1 MNIYD
6 TANKLASEIKLTE
19 EYKAYKNSKEQIESN
34 VEIKSKIEEFDKL
47 RVEMQKAM
55 LKGETNSNELSV
67 KLQNL
72 YTELYQNEVA
82 KNYLESEMRFSV
94 MVTDIN
100 KIISEAIKD
109 VIAVSYTHLTLPT
122 NSLV

>member
-6 TANKLASEIKLTE
+6 TANKLAAELKQTD
-19 EYKAYKNSKEQIESN
+19 EYKAYKNSKQQIESN
-34 VEIKSKIEEFDKL
+34 AEVKSKIDEFDKL
-47 RVEMQKAM
+47 RVEAQKVM
-55 LKGETNSNELSV
+55 LKGEANANELSV

-72 YTELYQNEVA
+72 YTELYQNEIA
-82 KNYLESEMRFSV
+82 KNYLEAEMRFSV

-109 VIAVSYTHLTLPT
+109 VIG
-122 NSLV
+122 

>member
-1 MNIYD
+1 MMNIYD
-6 TANKLASEIKLTE
+6 TANKLAAELKQTD
-19 EYKAYKNSKEQIESN
+19 EYKAYKNSKQQIESN
-34 VEIKSKIEEFDKL
+34 AEVKSKINEFDKL
-47 RVEMQKAM
+47 RVEAQKAM
-55 LKGETNSNELSV
+55 LKGEANANELSV

-72 YTELYQNEVA
+72 YTELYQNEIA

-109 VIAVSYTHLTLPT
+109 VIG
-122 NSLV
+122 

>member
-6 TANKLASEIKLTE
+6 TANKLAVELKQTD
-19 EYKAYKNSKEQIESN
+19 EYKAYKNSKQQIESN
-34 VEIKSKIEEFDKL
+34 AEVKSKIDEFDKL
-47 RVEMQKAM
+47 RVEAQKAM
-55 LKGETNSNELSV
+55 LKGEANANELSV

-72 YTELYQNEVA
+72 YTELYQNEIA
-82 KNYLESEMRFSV
+82 KNYLEAEMRFSV

-109 VIAVSYTHLTLPT
+109 VIG
-122 NSLV
+122 

>member
-6 TANKLASEIKLTE
+6 TANRLASEIKQTD
-19 EYKAYKNSKEQIESN
+19 EYKAYKNSKQQIESN
-34 VEIKSKIEEFDKL
+34 AEVKSKIDEFDKL
-47 RVEMQKAM
+47 RVEAQKAM
-55 LKGETNSNELSV
+55 LKGEANANELSV

-72 YTELYQNEVA
+72 YTELYQNEIA
-82 KNYLESEMRFSV
+82 KNYLEAEMRFSV

-109 VIAVSYTHLTLPT
+109 VIG
-122 NSLV
+122 

>member
-6 TANKLASEIKLTE
+6 TANKLAAELKQTD
-19 EYKAYKNSKEQIESN
+19 EYKAYKNSKQQIESN
-34 VEIKSKIEEFDKL
+34 AEVKSKIDEFDKL
-47 RVEMQKAM
+47 RVEAQKAM
-55 LKGETNSNELSV
+55 LKGEANANELSV

-72 YTELYQNEVA
+72 YTELYQNENA
-82 KNYLESEMRFSV
+82 KNYLEAEMRFSV

-109 VIAVSYTHLTLPT
+109 VIG
-122 NSLV
+122 

>member
-6 TANKLASEIKLTE
+6 TANKLAAELKQTD
-19 EYKAYKNSKEQIESN
+19 EYKAYKNSKQQIESN
-34 VEIKSKIEEFDKL
+34 AEVKSKIDEFDKL
-47 RVEMQKAM
+47 RVEAQKAM
-55 LKGETNSNELSV
+55 LKGEANANGLSV

-72 YTELYQNEVA
+72 YTELYQNEIA
-82 KNYLESEMRFSV
+82 KNYLEAEMRFSV

-109 VIAVSYTHLTLPT
+109 VIG
-122 NSLV
+122 

>member
-6 TANKLASEIKLTE
+6 TANKLAAELKQTD
-19 EYKAYKNSKEQIESN
+19 EYKAYKNSKQQIESN
-34 VEIKSKIEEFDKL
+34 AEVKSKIDEFDKL
-47 RVEMQKAM
+47 RVEAQKAM
-55 LKGETNSNELSV
+55 LKGEANENELSV

-72 YTELYQNEVA
+72 YTELYQNEIA
-82 KNYLESEMRFSV
+82 KNYLEAEMRFSV

-109 VIAVSYTHLTLPT
+109 VIG
-122 NSLV
+122 

>member
-6 TANKLASEIKLTE
+6 TANRLAAEIKQTD
-19 EYKAYKNSKEQIESN
+19 EYKTYKDAKQKLDSN
-34 VEIKSKIEEFDKL
+34 LEIKNKIQEFDKL
-47 RVEMQKAM
+47 RVDTQKAM
-55 LKGETNSNELSV
+55 LKGESTSNELSV

-109 VIAVSYTHLTLPT
+109 VIE
-122 NSLV
+122 

>member
-6 TANKLASEIKLTE
+6 TANKLAAELKQID
-19 EYKAYKNSKEQIESN
+19 EYKAYKNSKQQIESN
-34 VEIKSKIEEFDKL
+34 AEVKSKIDEFDKL
-47 RVEMQKAM
+47 RVEAQKAM
-55 LKGETNSNELSV
+55 LKGEANANELSV

-72 YTELYQNEVA
+72 YTELYQNEIA
-82 KNYLESEMRFSV
+82 KNYLEAEMRFSV

-109 VIAVSYTHLTLPT
+109 VIG
-122 NSLV
+122 

>member
-6 TANKLASEIKLTE
+6 TANKLAAELKQTD
-19 EYKAYKNSKEQIESN
+19 EYKAYKNSKQQIESN
-34 VEIKSKIEEFDKL
+34 AEVKSKIDEFDKL
-47 RVEMQKAM
+47 RVETQKPM
-55 LKGETNSNELSV
+55 LKGEANANELSV

-72 YTELYQNEVA
+72 YTELYQNEIA
-82 KNYLESEMRFSV
+82 KNYLEAEMRFSV

-109 VIAVSYTHLTLPT
+109 VIG
-122 NSLV
+122 

>member
-6 TANKLASEIKLTE
+6 TANKLAAELKQTD
-19 EYKAYKNSKEQIESN
+19 EYKAYKNSKQQIESN
-34 VEIKSKIEEFDKL
+34 AEVKSKIDEFDKL
-47 RVEMQKAM
+47 RVGAQKAM
-55 LKGETNSNELSV
+55 LKGEANANELSV

-72 YTELYQNEVA
+72 YTELYQNEIA
-82 KNYLESEMRFSV
+82 KNYLEAEMRFSV

-109 VIAVSYTHLTLPT
+109 VIG
-122 NSLV
+122 

>member
-6 TANKLASEIKLTE
+6 TANKLAAELKQTD
-19 EYKAYKNSKEQIESN
+19 EYKAYK
-34 VEIKSKIEEFDKL
+34 
-47 RVEMQKAM
+47 
-55 LKGETNSNELSV
+55 NSNELSV

-72 YTELYQNEVA
+72 YTELYQNEIA
-82 KNYLESEMRFSV
+82 KNYLEAEMRFSV

-109 VIAVSYTHLTLPT
+109 VIG
-122 NSLV
+122 

>member
-6 TANKLASEIKLTE
+6 TANKLASEIKQSD
-19 EYKAYKNSKEQIESN
+19 EYKAYKNSKQQIESN
-34 VEIKSKIEEFDKL
+34 AEVKSKIDEFDKL
-47 RVEMQKAM
+47 RVEAQKAM
-55 LKGETNSNELSV
+55 LKGEANANELSV

-72 YTELYQNEVA
+72 YTELYQNEIA
-82 KNYLESEMRFSV
+82 KNYLEAEMRFSV

-109 VIAVSYTHLTLPT
+109 VIG
-122 NSLV
+122 

>member
-6 TANKLASEIKLTE
+6 TANKLAAELKQTD
-19 EYKAYKNSKEQIESN
+19 EYKAYKNSKQQIESN
-34 VEIKSKIEEFDKL
+34 AEVKSKIDEFDKL
-47 RVEMQKAM
+47 RVEAQKAM
-55 LKGETNSNELSV
+55 LKGEANANELSV

-72 YTELYQNEVA
+72 YTVLYQNEIA
-82 KNYLESEMRFSV
+82 KNYLEAEMRFSV

-109 VIAVSYTHLTLPT
+109 VIG
-122 NSLV
+122 

>member
-6 TANKLASEIKLTE
+6 TANKLAAELKQTD
-19 EYKAYKNSKEQIESN
+19 EYKAYKNSKQQIESN
-34 VEIKSKIEEFDKL
+34 AEVKSKIDGFDKL
-47 RVEMQKAM
+47 RVEAQKAM
-55 LKGETNSNELSV
+55 LKGEANANELSV

-72 YTELYQNEVA
+72 YTELYQNEIA
-82 KNYLESEMRFSV
+82 KNYLEAEMRFSV

-109 VIAVSYTHLTLPT
+109 VIG
-122 NSLV
+122 

>member
-6 TANKLASEIKLTE
+6 TANKLAAELKQTD
-19 EYKAYKNSKEQIESN
+19 EYKAYKTSKQQLESN
-34 VEIKSKIEEFDKL
+34 AEVKSKIEEFDKL
-47 RVEMQKAM
+47 RIETQKAM
-55 LKGETNSNELSV
+55 LKGEENSNELSV

-82 KNYLESEMRFSV
+82 KNYLEAEMRFSV

-109 VIAVSYTHLTLPT
+109 VI
-122 NSLV
+122 

>member
-6 TANKLASEIKLTE
+6 TANKLAAELKQTD
-19 EYKAYKNSKEQIESN
+19 EYKAYKDSKQQIESN
-34 VEIKSKIEEFDKL
+34 AEVKSKIDEFDKL
-47 RVEMQKAM
+47 RVEAQKAM
-55 LKGETNSNELSV
+55 LKGEANANELSV

-72 YTELYQNEVA
+72 YTELYQNEIA
-82 KNYLESEMRFSV
+82 KNYLEAEMRFSV

-109 VIAVSYTHLTLPT
+109 VIG
-122 NSLV
+122 

>member
-6 TANKLASEIKLTE
+6 TANRLASEIKQTD
-19 EYKAYKNSKEQIESN
+19 EYKAYKNSKQQIESN
-34 VEIKSKIEEFDKL
+34 AEVKSKIDEFDKL
-47 RVEMQKAM
+47 RVEAQKVM
-55 LKGETNSNELSV
+55 LKGEANANELSV

-72 YTELYQNEVA
+72 YTELYQNEIA
-82 KNYLESEMRFSV
+82 KNYLEAEMRFSV

-109 VIAVSYTHLTLPT
+109 VIG
-122 NSLV
+122 

>member
-19 EYKAYKNSKEQIESN
+19 EYKAYKSSREQIESN
-34 VEIKSKIEEFDKL
+34 LEIKNKIEEFDKL
-47 RVEMQKAM
+47 RVDMHKAM
-55 LKGETNSNELSV
+55 LKGESNSNELTI
-67 KLQNL
+67 KLQYF
-72 YTELYQNEVA
+72 YTELYQNEIA
-82 KNYLESEMRFSV
+82 KNYLEAEMRFSV

-109 VIAVSYTHLTLPT
+109 VIE
-122 NSLV
+122 

>member
-6 TANKLASEIKLTE
+6 TANRLASEIKQTD
-19 EYKAYKNSKEQIESN
+19 EYKAYKNSKQQIESN
-34 VEIKSKIEEFDKL
+34 AEVKSKIDEFDKL
-47 RVEMQKAM
+47 RVEAQKAM
-55 LKGETNSNELSV
+55 LKGEANANELSV

-72 YTELYQNEVA
+72 YTELYQNEIA
-82 KNYLESEMRFSV
+82 KNYLEAEMRFSV

-109 VIAVSYTHLTLPT
+109 VIM
-122 NSLV
+122 

>member
-6 TANKLASEIKLTE
+6 TANKLAAELKQTD
-19 EYKAYKNSKEQIESN
+19 EYKAYKNSKQQIESN
-34 VEIKSKIEEFDKL
+34 AEVKSKIDEFDKL
-47 RVEMQKAM
+47 RVEAQKAM
-55 LKGETNSNELSV
+55 LKGEANANELSV

-72 YTELYQNEVA
+72 YTELYQNEIA
-82 KNYLESEMRFSV
+82 KNYLEAEMRVSV

-109 VIAVSYTHLTLPT
+109 VIG
-122 NSLV
+122 

>member
-6 TANKLASEIKLTE
+6 TANKLAAELKQTD
-19 EYKAYKNSKEQIESN
+19 EYKAYKNSKQQIESN
-34 VEIKSKIEEFDKL
+34 AEVKSKIDEFDKL
-47 RVEMQKAM
+47 RVEAQKAM
-55 LKGETNSNELSV
+55 LKGEANANELSV

-72 YTELYQNEVA
+72 YTELYQNEIA
-82 KNYLESEMRFSV
+82 KKYLEAEMRFSV

-109 VIAVSYTHLTLPT
+109 VIG
-122 NSLV
+122 

>member
-6 TANKLASEIKLTE
+6 KANKLAAELKQTD
-19 EYKAYKNSKEQIESN
+19 EYKAYKNSKQQIESN
-34 VEIKSKIEEFDKL
+34 AEVKSKIDEFDKL
-47 RVEMQKAM
+47 RVEAQKAM
-55 LKGETNSNELSV
+55 LKGEANANELSV

-72 YTELYQNEVA
+72 YTELYQNEIA
-82 KNYLESEMRFSV
+82 KNYLEAEMRFSV

-109 VIAVSYTHLTLPT
+109 VIG
-122 NSLV
+122 

>member
-1 MNIYD
+1 
-6 TANKLASEIKLTE
+6 
-19 EYKAYKNSKEQIESN
+19 
-34 VEIKSKIEEFDKL
+34 
-47 RVEMQKAM
+47 MQKAM

-109 VIAVSYTHLTLPT
+109 VIE
-122 NSLV
+122 

>member
-6 TANKLASEIKLTE
+6 TANKLAAELKQTD
-19 EYKAYKNSKEQIESN
+19 EYKAYKNSKQQIESN
-34 VEIKSKIEEFDKL
+34 AEVKNKIDEFDKL
-47 RVEMQKAM
+47 RVEAQKAM
-55 LKGETNSNELSV
+55 LKGEANANELSV

-72 YTELYQNEVA
+72 YTELYQNEIA
-82 KNYLESEMRFSV
+82 KNYLEAEMRFSV

-109 VIAVSYTHLTLPT
+109 VIG
-122 NSLV
+122 